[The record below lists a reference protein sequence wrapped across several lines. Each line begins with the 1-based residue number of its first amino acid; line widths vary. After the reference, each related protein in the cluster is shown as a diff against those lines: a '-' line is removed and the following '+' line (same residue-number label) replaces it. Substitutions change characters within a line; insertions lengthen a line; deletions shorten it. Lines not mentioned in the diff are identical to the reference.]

1 MTNNRWIITNS
12 YFSMMKQKY
21 QFLCNAMW
29 CYWTKVANLLHF
41 FLCDETCWLVISMFT
56 WHTIIFSRINLL
68 KVMKFLL
75 KTVVC
80 WYFSWY
86 HHECNQFKFQQST
99 VQLVTAVQQET
110 IIYNSQSDDVMTQ
123 LNCIN
128 HLVHGCANMSYPG
141 PDSLVNISIFL

>member
-1 MTNNRWIITNS
+1 M
-12 YFSMMKQKY
+12 
-21 QFLCNAMW
+21 FLNESGKSFA
-29 CYWTKVANLLHF
+29 F

-110 IIYNSQSDDVMTQ
+110 IIYHSQSDDVMTQ

-141 PDSLVNISIFL
+141 PNSLVNISLQCMLDWDIIVLVANMKHLLHEVSKDMFH